1 MNTVG
6 VLIGLL
12 ALAGTVVW
20 FCERRA
26 NPDQFSSEPRRGIG
40 NGLWWAAL
48 TMSTVG
54 YGDKA
59 PRTGLGRVLA
69 VVWMFG
75 AIVLIALLTAQVT
88 SFLTV
93 SSLSGVARGPA
104 DLIHVRVG
112 AIEDSPAKVL
122 LRDKFGVAATGFPSF
137 DAGLRALDRG
147 DLDAFVGVEPVLRYR
162 NASRFAGRLRVIGIP
177 FTRGLRV
184 RLPERLAHSLEGEP
198 SDPGPH
204 CYRRLAG
211 DPSPL
216 SRRRPAATHHLRG

>member
-6 VLIGLL
+6 PLIGLL

-26 NPDQFSSEPRRGIG
+26 NPDQFSSEPRHGIG

-112 AIEDSPAKVL
+112 AIEDSPAKAL
-122 LRDKFGVAATGFPSF
+122 LRDKFGVAAISYPASTLVCARSTGATLTLSSGWSRSF
-137 DAGLRALDRG
+137 ATVTPAGSPDACA
-147 DLDAFVGVEPVLRYR
+147 
-162 NASRFAGRLRVIGIP
+162 
-177 FTRGLRV
+177 
-184 RLPERLAHSLEGEP
+184 
-198 SDPGPH
+198 
-204 CYRRLAG
+204 
-211 DPSPL
+211 
-216 SRRRPAATHHLRG
+216 

>member
-1 MNTVG
+1 MEFSHPYNTGELAIAIRSGPGEGGHWRRSLRSLVSVRLMNTVG

-12 ALAGTVVW
+12 ASAGTVVW

-40 NGLWWAAL
+40 DGLWWAAL

-93 SSLSGVARGPA
+93 SSLSGLVRGPA

-112 AIEDSPAKVL
+112 AIEDSPP
-122 LRDKFGVAATGFPSF
+122 RRCCAT
-137 DAGLRALDRG
+137 
-147 DLDAFVGVEPVLRYR
+147 
-162 NASRFAGRLRVIGIP
+162 N
-177 FTRGLRV
+177 
-184 RLPERLAHSLEGEP
+184 LA
-198 SDPGPH
+198 
-204 CYRRLAG
+204 
-211 DPSPL
+211 
-216 SRRRPAATHHLRG
+216 